1 MDTTLTAE
9 RGQRIHTVTALSPD
23 GRHCSPLA
31 PDAARCHPDAAVT
44 WQALEADM
52 SHPEKEDFPWD
63 IAVVDHPPRRDSA
76 LYTRSRK
83 LMNKLAATL
92 DTWAY
97 GPGPYE
103 DHHGGGL
110 WVKDDTGW
118 LCLQLPLGVEW
129 SAQFCADPA
138 KLDALRRVAA
148 RIIGAFPD
156 TLPGYVELGYHD
168 GEAILTTPITDAAG
182 VAKWTDSIF
191 NASVPLPT
199 HTHVGALP
207 TGAGYHHYP
216 KPIVD
221 IDHFRVD
228 SFQLWVTD
236 PDGLPAVVV
245 PVAPPGS
252 GDSRVRLLAVHP
264 HSAYAARLIPAA
276 SSRSEE
282 FAAAASRPA
291 GPAAAAPEGD
301 RSILDPDDVL
311 SQQAYARQ

>member
-1 MDTTLTAE
+1 
-9 RGQRIHTVTALSPD
+9 
-23 GRHCSPLA
+23 
-31 PDAARCHPDAAVT
+31 
-44 WQALEADM
+44 M
-52 SHPEKEDFPWD
+52 SHTEKEDFPWD

-92 DTWAY
+92 DSYAY

-110 WVKDDTGW
+110 WVKDDAGW

-138 KLDALRRVAA
+138 KLDALRQVAV
-148 RIIGAFPD
+148 RIIARFPD
-156 TLPGYVELGYHD
+156 TLPGYVELGYRD

-182 VAKWTDSIF
+182 VARWTDSIF

-199 HTHVGALP
+199 HTHTGALP

-221 IDHFRVD
+221 IDHFRID

-236 PDGLPAVVV
+236 ADGLPAVVV

-264 HSAYAARLIPAA
+264 RSAYAALLIPSAA
-276 SSRSEE
+276 KP
-282 FAAAASRPA
+282 AAKPAAGVPRPA
-291 GPAAAAPEGD
+291 ALAAKAPAGD
-301 RSILDPDDVL
+301 RSILGADDAL

>member
-1 MDTTLTAE
+1 
-9 RGQRIHTVTALSPD
+9 VT
-23 GRHCSPLA
+23 
-31 PDAARCHPDAAVT
+31 
-44 WQALEADM
+44 
-52 SHPEKEDFPWD
+52 HPESEDFPWD

-83 LMNKLAATL
+83 LMNALAATL
-92 DTWAY
+92 DSWAY

-110 WVKDDTGW
+110 WVKDETGW

-138 KLDALRRVAA
+138 KLDALRRVAQ
-148 RIIGAFPD
+148 RIVGKFPD
-156 TLPGYVELGYHD
+156 TLPGYVDLGYHD
-168 GEAILTTPITDAAG
+168 AKAILTTPITDAAG
-182 VAKWTDSIF
+182 VASWTDSIF

-199 HTHVGALP
+199 HTHTGALP

-236 PDGLPAVVV
+236 ADGLPAVVV

-264 HSAYAARLIPAA
+264 RSSYAARLNPRAA
-276 SSRSEE
+276 RSS
-282 FAAAASRPA
+282 ADASPPA
-291 GPAAAAPEGD
+291 GLAATAPAGD
-301 RSILDPDDVL
+301 PAILDADDGL
-311 SQQAYARQ
+311 SRQAYARQ